1 MEAVVKRRFGVIF
14 GTAVLIGA
22 VGFVGASATGA
33 QVLRGVAVPNNTLTI
48 NKTVVGTVP
57 TGTTFTVTATCD
69 STITPGSPEIFTAHF
84 DSTGAATD
92 THAFSPKVNQQCTVT
107 ETGDG
112 GATTVGYQCTFA
124 PRTTAAVTPGSCDS
138 PTGHVVTFGSISGD
152 SGTVTV
158 TNTFT
163 PTPTTTTT
171 PTATAPAAVAVTP
184 TFTG

>member
-1 MEAVVKRRFGVIF
+1 MKRGFGVVL
-14 GTAVLIGA
+14 GSAVLIGA
-22 VGFVGASATGA
+22 VSFVGASATGA

-48 NKTVVGTVP
+48 NKTVAGTVP

-69 STITPGSPEIFTAHF
+69 STITPGSPESFTAHF
-84 DSTGAATD
+84 DATGAATD
-92 THAFSPKVNQQCTVT
+92 THVFSPKVNEQCMVT

-112 GATTVGYQCTFA
+112 GATTVGYQCAFA
-124 PRTTAAVTPGSCDS
+124 PRATAAVTVGSCDS
-138 PTGHVVTFGSISGD
+138 PTGHAVTFGSLSGD

-163 PTPTTTTT
+163 PTPTTT